1 MITYSQAC
9 NLNLYA
15 TLYLKLKGGTMKKI
29 LLSGSICLTIGMI
42 SCGGSSRGLS
52 ADIPVFNTVTI
63 SVVKAEPSPL
73 NSDVLVRLTLPA
85 QVRSEQSTGCST
97 TVRADDVCIGIDYT
111 TDNLTLTFKS
121 ETIKN
126 AQGLP
131 VTPNP
136 SSVLVEKYRVS
147 FTGCI
152 PGVYEFPVNQMVL
165 PDTETAVGIQPITQ
179 DMKRAMVQP
188 AQYTYIGQ
196 DGCPTTFNAIDYPS
210 LCSAVANFEFST
222 LELNSGIRR
231 TIKYSIAVRFAD
243 FSDQDQCTI
252 R

>member
-1 MITYSQAC
+1 
-9 NLNLYA
+9 
-15 TLYLKLKGGTMKKI
+15 MKKI
-29 LLSGSICLTIGMI
+29 LLSGSICLTFGMI

-85 QVRSEQSTGCST
+85 QVRSQQSTGCST
-97 TVRADDVCIGIDYT
+97 PVRADDVCIGIVYT

-136 SSVLVEKYRVS
+136 SSVLVEKYKVS
-147 FTGCI
+147 FTACI
-152 PGVYEFPVNQMVL
+152 PGVYEYPVGQVVP
-165 PDTETAVGIQPITQ
+165 PDSEYDITIQPITA
-179 DMKRAMVQP
+179 DMKRNLVQSTTL
-188 AQYTYIGQ
+188 YTYVYS
-196 DGCPTTFNAIDYPS
+196 DGCTTDFPGILIYPS
-210 LCSAVANFEFST
+210 QCNALANFEFST

-231 TIKYSIAVRFAD
+231 TIKYSIAVSFAD

>member
-1 MITYSQAC
+1 
-9 NLNLYA
+9 
-15 TLYLKLKGGTMKKI
+15 MKKI
-29 LLSGSICLTIGMI
+29 LLSGSICLTFGMI

-52 ADIPVFNTVTI
+52 ADAPVFNTV
-63 SVVKAEPSPL
+63 VVFIKESQPNL
-73 NSDVLVRLTLPA
+73 LESDVIIRGTTT
-85 QVRSEQSTGCST
+85 QVVNSAPFTGCNT
-97 TVRADDVCIGIDYT
+97 PITANDVCTGATYT
-111 TDNLTLTFKS
+111 ADNLILTFRS

>member
-1 MITYSQAC
+1 
-9 NLNLYA
+9 
-15 TLYLKLKGGTMKKI
+15 MKKI
-29 LLSGSICLTIGMI
+29 LLSGSICLTFGMI

-52 ADIPVFNTVTI
+52 ADAPVFNTV
-63 SVVKAEPSPL
+63 VVFIKESQPNPL
-73 NSDVLVRLTLPA
+73 ESDVIIRGATT
-85 QVRSEQSTGCST
+85 QVVNSAPSTGCT
-97 TVRADDVCIGIDYT
+97 TPITANDVCTGATYT
-111 TDNLTLTFKS
+111 ADNLILTFRS

-152 PGVYEFPVNQMVL
+152 PGVYEFPVNQIVS
-165 PDTETAVGIQPITQ
+165 PDTETAVVIQPITQ

-196 DGCPTTFNAIDYPS
+196 DGCQTLFNNVAYYPS

-231 TIKYSIAVRFAD
+231 TIKYSIVVRFAD
-243 FSDQDQCTI
+243 FLSDQDQCTI